1 MILKKINIPSKLSF
15 IISSITSIIFV
26 IYFAYK
32 GFKVYFVQKAMDD
45 TFVGGDSSDIT
56 ITLWFAISGVMALSM
71 FLFFQF
77 TKIQDLISQR
87 TIQKGIFYGWT
98 VITIVM
104 LAFIPS
110 YIYLILLT
118 IIASIV
124 SFLSYITLKHII
136 AEDLKNKKETLSEK
150 EIYLLQKLAGVK
162 NPKK

>member
-1 MILKKINIPSKLSF
+1 MKKINISSRLSF

-26 IYFAYK
+26 TYFSYK
-32 GFKVYFVQKAMDD
+32 GFMVYFVQKAMDD
-45 TFVGGDSSDIT
+45 TFVGGSSSDIT
-56 ITLWFAISGVMALSM
+56 VTLWFAISGVMGLSM

-77 TKIQDLISQR
+77 TKIKDLNSQR
-87 TIQKGIFYGWT
+87 TIQRGIFIGWAS
-98 VITIVM
+98 ISLAMIV
-104 LAFIPS
+104 FIPS
-110 YIYLILLT
+110 YIYFIILT

-124 SFLSYITLKHII
+124 SLLSSITLKYKI

>member
-1 MILKKINIPSKLSF
+1 MKKINISSRLSF

-26 IYFAYK
+26 TYFSYK
-32 GFKVYFVQKAMDD
+32 GFMVYFVQKAMDD
-45 TFVGGDSSDIT
+45 TFVGGSSSDIT
-56 ITLWFAISGVMALSM
+56 VTLWFAISGVMGLSM

-77 TKIQDLISQR
+77 TKIKDLNSQR
-87 TIQKGIFYGWT
+87 TIQRGIFIGWAS
-98 VITIVM
+98 ISIAMIV
-104 LAFIPS
+104 FIPS
-110 YIYLILLT
+110 YIYFIILT

-124 SFLSYITLKHII
+124 SLLSSITLKYKI